1 MSSESSTSFIVACIQ
16 THPQIMDVEG
26 NLARQRPMIEEAIGK
41 GAKLIVLPECSTTG
55 WVFKDAAEARSV
67 AELVPGGPTC
77 NVWQEYCTK
86 NDVHIVAGIVE
97 VDGDDVYN
105 TAVLLGPKGFIGKF
119 RKMHLWSVEKNFYT
133 PGDLGLPVFETPL
146 GRIGMH
152 ICYDGWFNESYR
164 LLALA
169 KADILCVPAN
179 WVPVPT
185 QKKELPVMAN
195 LLCMT
200 NAHTN
205 LVYIAA
211 ASRVGVE
218 RGQPFIGRSIVVD
231 HAGWP
236 LAGPASGENEEII
249 YAEVDPIGS
258 RSEREGNPF
267 NQPLGDRRTDA
278 YEVVTHS

>member
-1 MSSESSTSFIVACIQ
+1 
-16 THPQIMDVEG
+16 
-26 NLARQRPMIEEAIGK
+26 
-41 GAKLIVLPECSTTG
+41 
-55 WVFKDAAEARSV
+55 
-67 AELVPGGPTC
+67 
-77 NVWQEYCTK
+77 
-86 NDVHIVAGIVE
+86 
-97 VDGDDVYN
+97 
-105 TAVLLGPKGFIGKF
+105 
-119 RKMHLWSVEKNFYT
+119 
-133 PGDLGLPVFETPL
+133 
-146 GRIGMH
+146 MH

-169 KADILCVPAN
+169 KADLLCVPAN

-185 QKKELPVMAN
+185 QKTELPVMAN

-218 RGQPFIGRSIVVD
+218 REQAFIGRSIIVD

-236 LAGPASGENEEII
+236 LAGPASGTNEEII
-249 YAEVDPIGS
+249 YAEIDPIGS
-258 RSEREGNPF
+258 RPERVGNPF

-278 YEVVTHS
+278 YDVVVHS